1 MKIYNHIESFT
12 GVKNPVLT
20 SGTFDGVHIGHKAI
34 IHRIND
40 IAQKIGGESVLL
52 TFEPH
57 PRKVLFPEDED
68 PRLLSSLDEKI
79 ALLEK
84 AGLDHLIFY
93 PFSLEFSRLSA
104 LDYVRNLL
112 VNGIGV
118 HTMVVGY
125 DHHFGRNREGNFAQL
140 IDFSQTYGFEV
151 QEIPAQEINDVN
163 VSSTKVRNALI
174 KGDLQIANQ
183 FLGYNYQLTGTVEHG
198 NALGR
203 QLGFPTANLNIS
215 DKNKL
220 IPADGVY
227 AVMAEIQGIKH
238 EAMLNIGTRPTLENE
253 GKRSIEVHIMN
264 FDREIYTETLTLELH
279 HRIRNEMRFPSIDEL
294 KAQLL
299 IDQTTAK
306 ELLKEA

>member
-1 MKIYNHIESFT
+1 MKIYSNIESFT
-12 GVKNPVLT
+12 RVKKPVLT

-34 IHRIND
+34 VNRINE
-40 IAQKIGGESVLL
+40 IADKIGGESVLL

-57 PRKVLFPEDED
+57 PRKVLFPGNDD
-68 PRLLSSLDEKI
+68 LRLLSTLQEKI

-84 AGLDHLIFY
+84 TGLQHLIFY
-93 PFSLEFSRLSA
+93 PFSMEFSRLSA

-125 DHHFGRNREGNFAQL
+125 DHHYGRNREGNFAQL
-140 IDFSQTYGFEV
+140 IEFSQTYGFEV
-151 QEIPAQEINDVN
+151 QEIPAQEINDIN

-174 KGDLQIANQ
+174 EGDLQVANLY
-183 FLGYNYQLTGTVEHG
+183 LGYNYQLSGTVEHG

-203 QLGFPTANLNIS
+203 QIGFPTANLQIL

-227 AVMAEIQGIKH
+227 AVMAEIHGVKH

-264 FDREIYTETLTLELH
+264 FDREIYNETLTLELH
-279 HRIRNEMRFPSIDEL
+279 YRIRNELRFPSIDEL

-299 IDQTTAK
+299 IDQSTAK